1 METPARDHPARPKA
15 RSLTRR
21 GALTGATSLPLVHI
35 RTAGAAG
42 KLSMVVPDHWI
53 EAGNVTMRE
62 QIQTWAETNKVDVK
76 ADFLGGQ
83 AVLNTRS
90 AQAMAKSGHDVQVF
104 PVWEVH
110 NNAGQ
115 MIPMDDVMGTLT
127 AQYGPTN
134 EICEYLGKV
143 DGQWRAV
150 PISTMSFYYNAL
162 GRISLLR
169 QAGLD
174 VLDLYP
180 ARDGGSPSAE
190 TWNYDTYLRV
200 AEASHKM
207 GLPFATGLGT
217 TSDCTGWVGQM
228 FASFGAELIDRNGA
242 ITVDS
247 DPVRRVLEYSQK
259 LVKFLPAN
267 AVAYDDASNNR
278 AYISGKTTLIFN
290 PPSPWWVA
298 RKDTPEIANDSWI
311 FPAPAG
317 PAGRFEAYSTN
328 YWGIWTFAQNK
339 SAAKDIIAH
348 LMQRRQVEERG
359 NAVVGYDIP
368 PFASMAGFPIWDQAG
383 PPAGLCYNYP
393 LRPFHKA
400 RPYIAMSPAPPA
412 IAVRAFTR
420 GTLPSML
427 ARLHAGQT
435 IPQVITWVED
445 ELAGFIER

>member
-1 METPARDHPARPKA
+1 METQTTTPKA
-15 RSLTRR
+15 RALTRR
-21 GALTGATSLPLVHI
+21 AALAGATALPLVHI

-53 EAGNVTMRE
+53 AAGNETMRK
-62 QIQTWAETNKVDVK
+62 QIMAWADANKVDVK
-76 ADFLGGQ
+76 ADFLAGQ

-90 AQAMAKSGHDVQVF
+90 AQALAKSGHDIQLF

-110 NNAGQ
+110 NNADL
-115 MIPMDDVMGTLT
+115 MIPMDDVMGRLT
-127 AQYGPTN
+127 TQYGPTN

-143 DGQWRAV
+143 EGRWRAV

-162 GRISLLR
+162 GRIGLLK
-169 QAGLD
+169 QAGMD
-174 VLDLYP
+174 VLDMYP
-180 ARDGGSPSAE
+180 VKAGGSPSAVD
-190 TWNYDTYLRV
+190 WNYDTYLKV
-200 AEASHKM
+200 AEASHRM
-207 GLPFATGLGT
+207 GMPFATGLGT
-217 TSDCTGWVGQM
+217 TSDSTGWVGQM
-228 FASFGAELIDRNGA
+228 FASFGAEVVDRNGQ

-259 LVKFLPAN
+259 LVKFLPDN

-298 RKDTPEIANDSWI
+298 QKDAPDISNDSWV

-328 YWGIWTFAQNK
+328 YWGIWTFAENK
-339 SAAKDIIAH
+339 SAAKDIIAY
-348 LMQRRQVEERG
+348 LMQREQVEARC

-368 PFASMAGFPIWDQAG
+368 PFASMADFPIWNQVG
-383 PPAGLCYNYP
+383 PPSGLCYNYP
-393 LRPFHKA
+393 LRPFHNA
-400 RPYIAMSPAPPA
+400 HPYIAMAPAPPA

-420 GTLPSML
+420 GTLPTML
-427 ARLHAGQT
+427 ARLHAGQS
-435 IPQVITWVED
+435 IPQVIAWAKD